1 MIHGRVTPLRGA
13 AAAHETLTR
22 GATFLAALAERPVI
36 AGGWPEGRQARVRAR
51 FLANCLRELD
61 RFLHG
66 LLDELGASAGHVV
79 REDQRNTAN
88 KLRAYGVPVT
98 GPVATGGMLVS
109 ADEARLRAL
118 GRSSACLI
126 HCNGWVRRPDVAGGD
141 TMTVGWREASGPALA
156 RYPLG
161 TRLVPGTAE
170 IVDVC
175 GFYDRLGHRLLLTPP
190 AGAA

>member
-1 MIHGRVTPLRGA
+1 MIHTRVTPLRGA

-36 AGGWPEGRQARVRAR
+36 TDGWPEGRQARVRAR

-88 KLRAYGVPVT
+88 KLRAYGVPAAGVF
-98 GPVATGGMLVS
+98 ATGGALVS

-141 TMTVGWREASGPALA
+141 TMTVGWRETSGPALA
-156 RYPLG
+156 RYALG
-161 TRLVPGTAE
+161 TRLAPGAAE
-170 IVDVC
+170 IIDVC
-175 GFYDRLGHRLLLTPP
+175 GFYDRLGDRLLLTSPL
-190 AGAA
+190 AA

>member
-13 AAAHETLTR
+13 AAAHATLTR

-36 AGGWPEGRQARVRAR
+36 ADGWPRGGDARVRAR

-88 KLRAYGVPVT
+88 KLRAYGVP
-98 GPVATGGMLVS
+98 AAGGALVS

-141 TMTVGWREASGPALA
+141 AMTVGWREASGPALA
-156 RYPLG
+156 RYALG
-161 TRLVPGTAE
+161 TRLAPGAAE
-170 IVDVC
+170 IIDIC

-190 AGAA
+190 AAAPAAG

>member
-1 MIHGRVTPLRGA
+1 VIHTRVTPLRGA
-13 AAAHETLTR
+13 AAAHETLIR
-22 GATFLAALAERPVI
+22 GATFLAALATRPVI
-36 AGGWPEGRQARVRAR
+36 ADGWPRGGDARVRAR

-88 KLRAYGVPVT
+88 KLRAYRVP
-98 GPVATGGMLVS
+98 AAGGALAS

-141 TMTVGWREASGPALA
+141 TMTVGWHEASGPALA
-156 RYPLG
+156 RYTLG
-161 TRLVPGTAE
+161 TRLAPGAAE
-170 IVDVC
+170 IIDVC
-175 GFYDRLGHRLLLTPP
+175 GFYDRLGDRLLLTPP
-190 AGAA
+190 AAT